1 MNERSFIYLGMIAM
15 VKREDRKKQLTGQR
29 QKQILEAALHIF
41 SKYGFDRA
49 TIPDIARQAGIAVG
63 TIYNYYDGKR
73 DLLVA
78 ITNKYVIEP
87 FAGIVKRGN
96 AEGDTAFIAAIMENR
111 LNFGLDNISK
121 FLPIFNEV
129 QKDEELRRNYN
140 ENVLRPI
147 MNMMESFVTSRMKSG
162 AFREI
167 DPHILTRAI
176 GGMVIGFMI
185 LYRIE
190 GDKSPIHNMDRQKMA
205 GEMTGIV
212 FRGIQK
218 EP

>member
-1 MNERSFIYLGMIAM
+1 M
-15 VKREDRKKQLTGQR
+15 VKREERKKQITSQR
-29 QKQILEAALHIF
+29 QKQILEAALHVF
-41 SKYGFDRA
+41 ARHGFDRA
-49 TIPDIARQAGIAVG
+49 TIPDIAREAGIAVG
-63 TIYNYYDGKR
+63 TIYNYYYGKR
-73 DLLVA
+73 DLLIA

-87 FAGIVKRGN
+87 FAEIVRRGN
-96 AEGDTAFIAAIMENR
+96 TEGDTAFITAIMENR
-111 LNFGLDNISK
+111 LNFGLDNVSK

-129 QKDEELRRNYN
+129 QKDEELRRTYN

-147 MNMMESFVTSRMKSG
+147 MTMMEKFVSSRMREG

-190 GDKSPIHNMDRQKMA
+190 GEGSPIHNTDRQKMA
-205 GEMTGIV
+205 AEMAGIV

-218 EP
+218 EK

>member
-1 MNERSFIYLGMIAM
+1 M
-15 VKREDRKKQLTGQR
+15 VKREERKKQITDKR
-29 QKQILEAALHIF
+29 RKQILEAALHVF
-41 SKYGFDRA
+41 SRYGFDRA
-49 TIPDIARQAGIAVG
+49 TIPDIAREAGIAVG
-63 TIYNYYDGKR
+63 TIYNYYEGKR
-73 DLLVA
+73 GLLVA

-87 FAGIVKRGN
+87 FTELVRRGN
-96 AEGDTAFIAAIMENR
+96 TEGDTAFITAIMQNR
-111 LNFGLDNISK
+111 LNFGLDNVNK

-129 QKDEELRRNYN
+129 QKDEELRRTYN
-140 ENVLRPI
+140 ENVLRPV
-147 MNMMESFVTSRMKSG
+147 MNMMEKFVTSRMREG